1 MPEGVS
7 DAPSLRA
14 AGALR
19 GRLLPQVQPAARGLG
34 ARLRRRRRRRAQH
47 LPPLVHVGGD
57 RARARAGTTGPTT
70 TARWT
75 SPRKHGIRTIIAE
88 LTHTVPDWAL
98 RKFAHARTL
107 RRDGTPLPLDHGR
120 LLGDRRLRQPQ
131 RRGRGAHHQLPRGQ
145 GGGRRLPDRARHPLP
160 RPPGHARL
168 RRLERDQLL
177 DRRRLQP
184 LHQGRLPRMAEGEV
198 RQPRRARRG
207 LAPLRPRRVGG
218 RRAAGAGRPLSGMPR
233 LARLQARQLLRPD
246 AVAHR
251 HHPRGRCEEP
261 DRRPRRRQR
270 HPSHGVE
277 RLRRLARRLQG
288 RGLRLHLD
296 PGAQGQPVLA
306 QLLRRRHHPRRL
318 ARQALLAR
326 RAPGRPALDAAA
338 GARPRQG
345 GRPGR
350 RARGHPGLVAL
361 VLRRRR
367 PRHAEPALPPAA
379 RRAAL
384 RRLRLLRHGRL
395 AHPAL

>member
-1 MPEGVS
+1 MWAAIERAPGKYDWS
-7 DAPSLRA
+7 DYDRQMDLA
-14 AGALR
+14 A
-19 GRLLPQVQPAARGLG
+19 
-34 ARLRRRRRRRAQH
+34 
-47 LPPLVHVGGD
+47 
-57 RARARAGTTGPTT
+57 
-70 TARWT
+70 
-75 SPRKHGIRTIIAE
+75 KHGIRTIIAE
-88 LTHTVPDWAL
+88 LTHTVPDWAM

-107 RRDGTPLPLDHGR
+107 RARRHAAALDHGR
-120 LLGDRRLRQPQ
+120 LLGDRRLRQQ
-131 RRGRGAHHQLPRGQ
+131 RRRRRRADDELPRGQ
-145 GGGRRLPDRARHPLP
+145 GGRRRLPDRARHPLP
-160 RPPGHARL
+160 RPPGHVRL

-177 DRRRLQP
+177 AGRRLQP
-184 LHQGRLPRMAEGEV
+184 LHQGRLPRLAEGEV

-218 RRAAGAGRPLSGMPR
+218 RRAAGPGRPLPGVPR
-233 LARLQARQLLRPD
+233 LARLQARELLRPD

-251 HHPRGRCEEP
+251 HHPRRRPEEP

-270 HPSHGVE
+270 HPRHGVE

-306 QLLRRRHHPRRL
+306 QLLRRRHHPRRR
-318 ARQALLAR
+318 ARQAVLAR

-345 GRPGR
+345 GRPRR
-350 RARGHPGLVAL
+350 RARGHPRLVADL
-361 VLRRRR
+361 LRRRR

-379 RRAAL
+379 RRPAL

-395 AHPAL
+395 AHPALRHGAPHRPLDQRARAEAR